1 MTEEQKKKEA
11 MLKQKQSIAKLDQQL
26 KDIDLKAVIE
36 IRQLNFTAVQNL
48 SQSGG
53 QKQRSLMQV

>member
-11 MLKQKQSIAKLDQQL
+11 LLKQKQSIAKLDQQL

-48 SQSGG
+48 S
-53 QKQRSLMQV
+53 